1 MDEFHSRLSTFH
13 SQWMSFIYQ
22 CLAYHWWI
30 KFINKKC
37 NSIIIILISS
47 ILDEIQPYS
56 ISMLHEPI
64 HKTVQFS
71 SILDETKHKSYLILI
86 HIRWKLSTN
95 IHFSIYN
102 GYFKIFLRSSI
113 GFLGNFHSMIELHIF
128 PCYQS
133 NLIWILFCKFHI
145 FVNFH
150 VFEDGYNLCLGLC
163 CYKFGMTSSP
173 LKGFCSW

>member
-1 MDEFHSRLSTFH
+1 MDEFHSQLSTFH

-22 CLAYHWWI
+22 CLAYHSLI

-47 ILDEIQPYS
+47 ILDEIQPCS

-86 HIRWKLSTN
+86 HIRCKLSTN
-95 IHFSIYN
+95 IHFSSTMDISNFSYEVHLDN
-102 GYFKIFLRSSI
+102 R
-113 GFLGNFHSMIELHIF
+113 FLGELPFHDWV

-133 NLIWILFCKFHI
+133 NLIWIPFCK
-145 FVNFH
+145 FH

-163 CYKFGMTSSP
+163 CYKFGMTSSA